1 MNETNQTYLNLVVK
15 IQVYISNKTQNSN
28 YFYYFKNRDRIKK
41 CLTLWQKYKFHELPS
56 IGYLVMAEGGKTDGG
71 TDGQRQT
78 NIPPP
83 STGD

>member
-1 MNETNQTYLNLVVK
+1 MAK
-15 IQVYISNKTQNSN
+15 VYIQ
-28 YFYYFKNRDRIKK
+28 F
-41 CLTLWQKYKFHELPS
+41 KFHELPS

-83 STGD
+83 STGDKKKETLR